1 MKTRRLKFLRL
12 AIPFGAWL
20 LAILACGSPTKLA
33 TVNLHAG
40 DLDQALGGM
49 VVEEPSQGWLFQV
62 QRVELLDGLLRVYGD
77 YQPQSGGIVKGSL
90 DLEMSV
96 IDDQLRVEVVGV
108 DMAGVTPGEAWLE
121 RVSASLAQT
130 ISETA
135 SGERQGV
142 QIVSVKITPQAVQV
156 GLRFLP

>member
-12 AIPFGAWL
+12 AIPFGAWF

-40 DLDQALGGM
+40 DLDQALSGK
-49 VVEEPSQGWLFQV
+49 VVEDPGQGWRFEA
-62 QRVELLDGLLRVYGD
+62 QRVELLDGLLRIYGVYQTQND
-77 YQPQSGGIVKGSL
+77 QPVEGSL
-90 DLEMSV
+90 DAAMSV
-96 IDDQLRVEVVGV
+96 VDDNLRVAIVGV
-108 DMAGVTPGEAWLE
+108 NMPGVTAGEAWLE

-135 SGERQGV
+135 SGDRQGV